1 MTRFISEGNPEME
14 AFLQDFEVVVNKHLD
29 KLTLTEFLLCMRTAY
44 VGMFCLAKEP
54 RKVLSNEIEF
64 LQGFEE
70 SRCFD
75 DYMKRLYSY
84 NIEQNGGNE

>member
-1 MTRFISEGNPEME
+1 MSEGSPEME
-14 AFLQDFEVVVNKHLD
+14 AFLQDFEVVVNKHID

-54 RKVLSNEIEF
+54 RQVLSNEIEF

-70 SRCFD
+70 STAFD
-75 DYMKRLYSY
+75 QYMNRLYDY
-84 NIEQNGGNE
+84 NMEQNGGKE